1 MKCSLKSVL
10 FVVSACIAAGIATI
24 SVAQTKD
31 QTILERR
38 AMEMRKFNEKDPQK
52 VSRTF
57 QDTLKDIGFD
67 HVNTEPDQRMGSAF
81 GQKYRIV
88 WYIKKDKTGNL
99 VARVLL
105 SKADRNIASEEDYKN
120 FWNAIG
126 QSKFLENTDYSPAEL
141 R

>member
-1 MKCSLKSVL
+1 MKLSTKFALVAASTALTASLSTFCL
-10 FVVSACIAAGIATI
+10 
-24 SVAQTKD
+24 AQTKD

-52 VSRTF
+52 VSTTL
-57 QDTLKDIGFD
+57 QDTLKDIGFS
-67 HVNTEPDQRMGSAF
+67 HVSAAPDQRMGQGF
-81 GQKYRIV
+81 GNKYRIV
-88 WYIKKDKTGNL
+88 WYIKKDRNNNL

-105 SKADRNIASEEDYKN
+105 SGVDMKPVSEEDYKN

-126 QSKFLENTDYSPAEL
+126 QSKFLENTNYAPAEL